1 MEDSKQLI
9 INQWHL
15 GYVNLSLRYFVFLQY
30 TMLKPP
36 WICLH
41 ETAAKFCFNMTMRRM
56 VKLSTS
62 NQYILISFYWD
73 LWNEEISEIT
83 IGKYSQITFEN

>member
-1 MEDSKQLI
+1 
-9 INQWHL
+9 
-15 GYVNLSLRYFVFLQY
+15 
-30 TMLKPP
+30 
-36 WICLH
+36 
-41 ETAAKFCFNMTMRRM
+41 MRRM

-73 LWNEEISEIT
+73 LWNEEISEII

>member
-41 ETAAKFCFNMTMRRM
+41 ETAAKFVLT
-56 VKLSTS
+56 
-62 NQYILISFYWD
+62 W
-73 LWNEEISEIT
+73 LWEEWWSCQPLTNI
-83 IGKYSQITFEN
+83 F

>member
-1 MEDSKQLI
+1 
-9 INQWHL
+9 
-15 GYVNLSLRYFVFLQY
+15 
-30 TMLKPP
+30 
-36 WICLH
+36 
-41 ETAAKFCFNMTMRRM
+41 MRRM